1 MLNDLKAALSR
12 ADATLWQDA
21 LGVVSLMA
29 MLLVALN
36 VTDLV

>member
-1 MLNDLKAALSR
+1 MLNDLRSAMSR

-21 LGVVSLMA
+21 LGLVSLVA

-36 VTDLV
+36 VTDLI